1 MHLQVQ
7 RMPSVLTRNFGFFAG
22 KRLARE
28 PGQLTSRSPQ
38 GGRVYAVEQPSRFQS
53 VKIANQMGG
62 RIDYSQGK
70 LCARPVSGQSVD
82 QSPPLLGLQPL
93 GTGARRDGLIYTPSS
108 YKHGQPSPLCI
119 IMHGAGGNAKG
130 ALFPPMEDIAE
141 KVSCIQAACMCKFQ
155 TITFVTHA

>member
-1 MHLQVQ
+1 
-7 RMPSVLTRNFGFFAG
+7 MPSVLTRKFGSFAG

-28 PGQLTSRSPQ
+28 PAQLTSRSPQ
-38 GGRVYAVEQPSRFQS
+38 LSRRAYAVEPPSRFQS
-53 VKIANQMGG
+53 SRVLSQMGG

-70 LCARPVSGQSVD
+70 LYARPAAGHSID

-93 GTGARRDGLIYTPSS
+93 GTGARRDGLIYTPRS
-108 YKHGQPSPLCI
+108 YEHGQPSPLCI

-141 KVSCIQAACMCKFQ
+141 KASCIQPACMC
-155 TITFVTHA
+155 TIHVDTFVTHA